1 MELLILLIVLIIL
14 MPGLLGFILVPLLL
28 AIGIILLVQLLFH
41 SVATVLLVPRS
52 LLWVAFNKRVRQ
64 NHALEHA
71 TVNVIEEKFGRTN
84 LSGYAVKDGFKLFGS
99 TNLPPELI
107 YQAAQ
112 IGLER
117 LKSGEKHLAIHNR
130 CGSSLL
136 ITNFLF
142 AVLIIAAFMGTK
154 IFKLSYLLIALVV
167 INFLAK
173 PLGRLTQ
180 RWITTSTDV
189 RNIVITQLEVRTPAG
204 NPFLRYFYREFFIAT
219 EQRQPERVFTRKTKP
234 VYIDVIP
241 TLPTQ

>member
-1 MELLILLIVLIIL
+1 MELLILLIVLILL
-14 MPGLLGFILVPLLL
+14 MPGLLGVIFVPLLL
-28 AIGIILLVQLLFH
+28 AIGIILVVQLLFH

-112 IGLER
+112 LGLER
-117 LKSGEKHLAIHNR
+117 LKSGEKELAIHNR

-142 AVLIIAAFMGTK
+142 AVLVIAAFVGTK
-154 IFKLSYLLIALVV
+154 LFRLSYFILALVA

-180 RWITTSTDV
+180 KWITTSTDV
-189 RNIVITQLEVRTPAG
+189 RNVVITQLEVRTPTG
-204 NPFLRYFYREFFIAT
+204 
-219 EQRQPERVFTRKTKP
+219 
-234 VYIDVIP
+234 
-241 TLPTQ
+241 